1 MIWRRPGLELSAFP
15 LDAAIFDVD
24 GVLIDTS
31 QSYVRA
37 VMSASEH
44 LARVVNGLRAAPSPL
59 VSPEDI
65 LLFKLAGGWNND
77 WHCTALFTSLW
88 TAKLRE
94 WRGQPEADISLEEWA
109 RRAQLAA
116 SAQRGGIP
124 WLHEIAPASAI
135 PEPEL
140 ARWAHDEYY
149 WGAALVRELYGHEP
163 VYAPDAP
170 GYVHNERLLLD
181 SGTVRALTERGITRY
196 GLITGRWGPEVIW
209 AARVLA
215 EVWSE
220 DRDARRYESVHGVT
234 PFGAIIPSEEHV
246 KPDPAALVTALERL
260 GSQGAFFVGDTAD
273 DLDLVLR
280 YRREVTDALPM
291 LAICVAEGAT
301 AETFQARG
309 ADITI
314 SSVTELPA
322 ALSEER
328 MS

>member
-1 MIWRRPGLELSAFP
+1 MIWRRPGLAAFP

-31 QSYVRA
+31 QSYVRS

-44 LARVVNGLRAAPSPL
+44 LVRVVNGLREAPSPL
-59 VSPEDI
+59 LSPADI

-77 WHCTALFTSLW
+77 WHCTALFTALW
-88 TAKLRE
+88 TARLRE
-94 WRGQPEADISLEEWA
+94 WRGTPKAEISLAEWA
-109 RRAQLAA
+109 RRATEAA
-116 SAQRGGIP
+116 RAGKGGLP
-124 WLHEIAPASAI
+124 WLNATVPASAI
-135 PEPEL
+135 PDPEV

-170 GYVHNERLLLD
+170 GFVHNERLLLD
-181 SGTVRALTERGITRY
+181 GATIRALIERGITRY

-215 EVWSE
+215 EAWSE
-220 DRDARRYESVHGVT
+220 HEDAPRYESEHGRT
-234 PFGAIIPSEEHV
+234 PFGAIIPSEEYA
-246 KPDPAALVTALERL
+246 KPDPAALVAALDRL

-280 YRREVTDALPM
+280 YRREVKDALPV
-291 LAICVAEGAT
+291 LAVCVAEGAS
-301 AETFQARG
+301 AETFKARG
-309 ADITI
+309 ADIVL
-314 SSVTELPA
+314 SSVTELSA
-322 ALSEER
+322 ALAR
-328 MS
+328 LDG

>member
-1 MIWRRPGLELSAFP
+1 LSAFS

-31 QSYVRA
+31 QSYIRA

-44 LARVVNGLRAAPSPL
+44 LVRLVTRLRAAPSPL
-59 VSPEDI
+59 LSPEDI

-77 WHCTALFTSLW
+77 WHCTALLTALW
-88 TAKLRE
+88 TARLRE
-94 WRGQPEADISLEEWA
+94 WRGQPEAEIPLEEWA

-116 SAQRGGIP
+116 SAHRGGMP
-124 WLHEIAPASAI
+124 WLHEIAPPSAI
-135 PEPEL
+135 PDPEV

-181 SGTVRALTERGITRY
+181 AATVRALIERGVTRY

-209 AARVLA
+209 AARVLVEA
-215 EVWSE
+215 WREE
-220 DRDARRYESVHGVT
+220 QDAQRYESAYGAT
-234 PFGAIIPSEEHV
+234 PFGAIIPSEEYV
-246 KPDPAALVTALERL
+246 KPDPAALVAALERL

-280 YRREVTDALPM
+280 YRREVAAALPV
-291 LAICVAEGAT
+291 LAVCVAQGNT

-322 ALSEER
+322 ALSDGR
-328 MS
+328 MP

>member
-1 MIWRRPGLELSAFP
+1 M
-15 LDAAIFDVD
+15 
-24 GVLIDTS
+24 
-31 QSYVRA
+31 
-37 VMSASEH
+37 
-44 LARVVNGLRAAPSPL
+44 
-59 VSPEDI
+59 
-65 LLFKLAGGWNND
+65 
-77 WHCTALFTSLW
+77 
-88 TAKLRE
+88 
-94 WRGQPEADISLEEWA
+94 PEAEVPLEEWA
-109 RRAQLAA
+109 RLAQLAA
-116 SAQRGGIP
+116 SAHRGGIP

-135 PEPEL
+135 PDPEM

-181 SGTVRALTERGITRY
+181 AATVRALIERGITRY

-220 DRDARRYESVHGVT
+220 ERDAQRYESIHGVT
-234 PFGAIIPSEEHV
+234 PFGAIIPSEELV
-246 KPDPAALVTALERL
+246 KPDPAALIAALERL

-280 YRREVTDALPM
+280 YRNEVEHPLPV
-291 LAICVAEGAT
+291 LAVCVAEGST

-314 SSVTELPA
+314 SSVTELPDA
-322 ALSEER
+322 ISDKRLL
-328 MS
+328 

>member
-31 QSYVRA
+31 QSYIRA

-44 LARVVNGLRAAPSPL
+44 LVRVVNGLAEAPSPL

-77 WHCTALFTSLW
+77 WHCTALFTALW
-88 TAKLRE
+88 TARLRE
-94 WRGQPEADISLEEWA
+94 WRGTPEAEIPLEEWA

-116 SAQRGGIP
+116 SAHRGGIP

-135 PEPEL
+135 PDPEV

-149 WGAALVRELYGHEP
+149 WGAALVRELYDHEP
-163 VYAPDAP
+163 TYAPDAP

-181 SGTVRALTERGITRY
+181 AATVRALIERGISRY

-220 DRDARRYESVHGVT
+220 EQDAQRYESAHGVT
-234 PFGAIIPSEEHV
+234 PFGAIIPSEEHI

-260 GSQGAFFVGDTAD
+260 GSRGAFFVGDTAD

-280 YRREVTDALPM
+280 YRREVENALPV
-291 LAICVAEGAT
+291 LAVCVAEGTTT
-301 AETFQARG
+301 ATFQARG

-314 SSVTELPA
+314 SSVTELPV
-322 ALSEER
+322 ALTGEF
-328 MS
+328 